1 MHIIYVCIYIY
12 YIYILPNLKNGN
24 NSIYAI
30 SMGKIMCETMGACSH
45 GETMADPSRDGS
57 NMGYQW
63 TTLKD
68 ALKKAWLLSDTLHVC
83 YCHVCHYLYV
93 QHYCIY
99 YSILYSLLLI
109 IDDIVTLYIYT
120 VYHVIAIFVFF
131 AGYSFIWQ
139 TFNLYHPHST
149 KCRCRSDAAL
159 DPQEKNGHGVRGG
172 YPLVNVYKELS
183 NMAQSK

>member
-1 MHIIYVCIYIY
+1 MNH
-12 YIYILPNLKNGN
+12 LKRCVEKG
-24 NSIYAI
+24 
-30 SMGKIMCETMGACSH
+30 
-45 GETMADPSRDGS
+45 MAPLR
-57 NMGYQW
+57 YP
-63 TTLKD
+63 TCL
-68 ALKKAWLLSDTLHVC
+68 LLSCLSLSLCSTL
-83 YCHVCHYLYV
+83 LY
-93 QHYCIY
+93 IY
-99 YSILYSLLLI
+99 YSILYSLLLT